1 MNLILITPEKT
12 GTDEITLA
20 NQMLDH
26 GLDRLHIRKPYY
38 SANDYIDYISQ
49 IAEQYRSKIVIHGHF
64 ELLSELKLGGIHL
77 SEAMRKDPLVWGQIR
92 DLPPSKTATSFHSWD
107 EIMGNEFR
115 YQYVFISPVF
125 DSISKP
131 GYKAG
136 IGLEGARAT
145 KQNLASR
152 NKYCP
157 AIIGLGGVGPDQI
170 SILHQNGFDGAAMLG
185 AIWDSKDPLAA
196 FLQAKK
202 VISELI
208 DV

>member
-1 MNLILITPEKT
+1 MKSIIITPEKT
-12 GTDEITLA
+12 GSDETALV
-20 NQMLDH
+20 NQMLAN
-26 GLDRLHIRKPYY
+26 GLDGLHIRKPYFN
-38 SANDYIDYISQ
+38 ANDYRAYINQ
-49 IAEQYRSKIVIHGHF
+49 IAEQYRSRLVIHGHF
-64 ELLSELKLGGIHL
+64 ELADELKLAGIHL
-77 SEAMRKDPLVWGQIR
+77 SEAMRKDPLVWEQIR
-92 DLPPSKTATSFHSWD
+92 DIPPSKIATSFHSWD
-107 EIMGNEFR
+107 EIQSNEFR
-115 YQYVFISPVF
+115 YRYVFISPVF

-136 IGLEGARAT
+136 ISLEGARAT

-157 AIIGLGGVGPDQI
+157 GIIGLGGVAPEQI

-185 AIWDSKDPLAA
+185 AIWESKDALGG
-196 FLQAKK
+196 FLKAKK